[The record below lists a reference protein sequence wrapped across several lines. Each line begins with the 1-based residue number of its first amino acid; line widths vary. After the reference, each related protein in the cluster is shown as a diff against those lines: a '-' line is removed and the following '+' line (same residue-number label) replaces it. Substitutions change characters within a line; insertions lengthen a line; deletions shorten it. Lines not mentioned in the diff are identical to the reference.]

1 MNERSTGTGGGF
13 SPRSLARASLARIG
27 SGRAATPGVLEPLM
41 QIVRQSHPKADL
53 SIIER
58 AYDVAELKHRGQLRK
73 SGDPYITHP
82 LAVTTILAELGM
94 TPVTLAAALL
104 HDTVEDTDYSLD
116 ELEEECVHRK
126 VALLSHSAEDGSVS
140 EIVIVM

>member
-1 MNERSTGTGGGF
+1 MSERSNGGGGF

-27 SGRAATPGVLEPLM
+27 GGRAATPGVLDPLLT
-41 QIVRQSHPKADL
+41 IVRQSHPKADL

-58 AYDVAELKHRGQLRK
+58 AYDVAEEKHRGQSRK

-94 TPVTLAAALL
+94 TPVTLAATPSRTPTTASR
-104 HDTVEDTDYSLD
+104 TS
-116 ELEEECVHRK
+116 RRI
-126 VALLSHSAEDGSVS
+126 SARRWPSSSTGSPS
-140 EIVIVM
+140 STR